1 MPSLVQFVPLSIA
14 GLLAGLGLGL
24 HPTPL
29 GSQDPLSQELAAWGS
44 SLDLDDRIVG
54 EILRF
59 QGGEGFDSAA
69 AAVFA
74 QEVRAQLVLAAVGQV
89 DGLLS
94 GDCQPFVHVTIG
106 ESESLIPEGVPP
118 EAEKNWKRFVD
129 SLIRT
134 EMVACLETDITDPA
148 DVLEI
153 YVGPEFRMAAES
165 RIVDMWTGEEGACME
180 TKGVL
185 SLVEPTRICNR
196 IREFRREVVAAE
208 HSQLVFNEGQ
218 RPYEDVYFKESL
230 KTFLRTPGGMALHYI
245 NYTRA
250 GTLGRVKRWA
260 GPGQI
265 RGSQEGVVKELQR
278 RLSGS

>member
-1 MPSLVQFVPLSIA
+1 MLFIIQNIRLASL
-14 GLLAGLGLGL
+14 GLLAALVLGPGPTSL
-24 HPTPL
+24 H
-29 GSQDPLSQELAAWGS
+29 SQDLAGWGA
-44 SLDLDDRIVG
+44 SLDLDSRVVR

-59 QGGEGFDSAA
+59 EGGEAFSPDQAEA
-69 AAVFA
+69 FA
-74 QEVRAQLVLAAVGQV
+74 REVRSRLFPAASERVTR
-89 DGLLS
+89 LLT
-94 GDCQPFVHVTIG
+94 GECRPFVDVTIG
-106 ESESLIPEGVPP
+106 EGEYLMPGGVPQ
-118 EAEKNWKRFVD
+118 ATEKSWEKFLG

-134 EMVACLETDITDPA
+134 EMVACLETDRTDPGEI
-148 DVLEI
+148 LGI

-165 RIVDMWTGEEGACME
+165 RIIDMWVDQEGACME

-196 IREFRREVVAAE
+196 ITEFRGEGIAAE
-208 HSQLVFNEGQ
+208 HSQVVFNEG
-218 RPYEDVYFKESL
+218 RAPYEEIYFKESL
-230 KTFLRTPGGMALHYI
+230 KTFLKTPGGMALHYI

-278 RLSGS
+278 RLSGF